1 LISLN
6 AGVWF
11 HAGRDIASENQ
22 DFDLSWMDGQARCLP
37 APTLNVTN
45 NNQGYAMNYFITG
58 GTGFIGRF
66 LVPKLLDRGATVYLL
81 VRRNSLPKLEGLK
94 ALWGAGEDQVI
105 AVEGDL
111 GKPRLGV
118 KPAWIKKHAGKIDHF
133 FHLAAIYDMK
143 ADAESQ
149 RISNVNGTAQAIA
162 LSKALRSGC
171 FHHVSSIA
179 AAGLYEGTFSED
191 MFEEAGSLDHPY
203 FLTKH
208 ESEGL
213 VRQEK
218 RMNWRIY
225 RPGMVVG
232 HSVTGEMDKVDGPY
246 YFFEALKNLSSIVPE
261 GLPLLMNKAGVL
273 NIVPVDYVV
282 DAIDYLAH
290 LPKQNRQCFFITDPK
305 GIRVGDLL
313 KVLMRVSGGP
323 SLKSVDAGLLDSATR
338 MAAKGI
344 NKLPPVKAL
353 GERMVARMGIPPQ
366 VVGYINYPTHFDS
379 SKTQK
384 LLAKAGI
391 VCPPF
396 ESYAQVLWDYWLH
409 FLRGDRQSVIA
420 EVDGMFHQMIG
431 RPTLAALRRRVNG
444 KVVVVTGATSG
455 IGKECALRLAA
466 GGATVILVARTVAK
480 LDEVLAEIAESG
492 GKAKAY
498 SCDVSS
504 EADCK
509 KLVTNVLKDHGRVD
523 ILINNAGRSIRRS
536 VRYSYDRFHDFE
548 RTLELNYYGALRLI
562 LGFLPGMEQQKS
574 GQIINISSIGV
585 LTNPPR
591 FSAYVASKAALD
603 AFSLCAAPEF
613 AADNIDFTT
622 IHMPLVRTPM
632 IAPTSLYK
640 AFPTLSPEQARDLVI
655 KAIISKPKRMSTRLG
670 VAGAVAHATLPGVTE
685 AFLSQ
690 AYALFPDSAAARGLS
705 EEEAAKEK
713 DNVPSSRLALAQKMF
728 AQVMRGVHW

>member
-1 LISLN
+1 
-6 AGVWF
+6 
-11 HAGRDIASENQ
+11 
-22 DFDLSWMDGQARCLP
+22 
-37 APTLNVTN
+37 
-45 NNQGYAMNYFITG
+45 MNYFVTG

-81 VRRNSLPKLEGLK
+81 VRGSSMPKVEGLRE
-94 ALWGAGEDQVI
+94 LWGADEKQVI

-111 GKPRLGV
+111 SRTKLGV
-118 KPAWIKKHAGKIDHF
+118 KPAWVKQHAGKIDHF

-149 RISNVNGTAQAIA
+149 RVSNVNGTAQAIA
-162 LSKALRSGC
+162 LSKALKAGC
-171 FHHVSSIA
+171 FHQISSIA
-179 AAGLYEGTFSED
+179 AAGLYEGTFTED
-191 MFEEAGSLDHPY
+191 MFEEAGAMDHPY

-213 VRQEK
+213 VRKEK
-218 RMNWRIY
+218 NMNWRIY

-232 HSVTGEMDKVDGPY
+232 HSQTGEMDKVDGPY
-246 YFFEALKNLSSIVPE
+246 YFFESLKNLSSVVPE
-261 GLPLLMNKAGVL
+261 GLPLAMNKAGLL

-282 DAIDYLAH
+282 DAIDHLAH
-290 LPKQNRQCFFITDPK
+290 VPDHNQECFFITDPK

-313 KVLMRVSGGP
+313 KTLMKVSGGP
-323 SLKSVDAGLLDSATR
+323 KLKALDVGMLDSATKL
-338 MAAKGI
+338 AGKGI
-344 NKLPPVKAL
+344 GNLPPVKAL
-353 GERMVARMGIPPQ
+353 GEKMISRLGIPPQ
-366 VVGYINYPTHFDS
+366 VIGYINYPTHFDS
-379 SKTQK
+379 KKTRR
-384 LLAKAGI
+384 LLAEADI
-391 VCPPF
+391 ECPPF
-396 ESYAQVLWDYWLH
+396 DSYAQVLWDYWLH
-409 FLRGDRQSVIA
+409 FLRRDSKSVVGEI
-420 EVDGMFHQMIG
+420 DGLFNQMIG
-431 RPTLAALRRRVNG
+431 RPSLAALRRKVRG

-455 IGKECALRLAA
+455 IGKETALRLARA
-466 GGATVILVARTVAK
+466 DATVILVARTVAK
-480 LDEVLAEIAESG
+480 LDETLEEIAGKG
-492 GKAKAY
+492 GKAQAY

-504 EADCK
+504 AKNCE
-509 KLVTNVLKDHGRVD
+509 KLVKDVLKDHGQVD

-548 RTLELNYYGALRLI
+548 RTIELNYYGALRLI
-562 LGFLPGMEQQKS
+562 LGFLPSMEEKKS

-585 LTNPPR
+585 LTSPPR

-613 AADNIDFTT
+613 ATDNIDFTT

-655 KAIISKPKRMSTRLG
+655 KAIISKPKRVSTGLG
-670 VAGAVAHATLPGVTE
+670 VAGAVAQATIPSVTE

-705 EEEAAKEK
+705 EQEAAREK
-713 DNVPSSRLALAQKMF
+713 QNVPSSRLELAQKMF
-728 AQVMRGVHW
+728 SQIMRGVHW

>member
-1 LISLN
+1 
-6 AGVWF
+6 
-11 HAGRDIASENQ
+11 
-22 DFDLSWMDGQARCLP
+22 MK
-37 APTLNVTN
+37 
-45 NNQGYAMNYFITG
+45 YFVTG

-81 VRRNSLPKLEGLK
+81 VRKASMPKVEGLRQ
-94 ALWGAGEDQVI
+94 LWGADKEQVI

-111 GKPRLGV
+111 SKPKLGV
-118 KPAWIKKHAGKIDHF
+118 KAAWIKQHVGKIDHF

-149 RISNVNGTAQAIA
+149 RVINVNGTAQAIA
-162 LSKALRSGC
+162 VSKGLRSGC
-171 FHHVSSIA
+171 FHQVSSIA
-179 AAGLYEGTFSED
+179 AAGLYEGTFTED

-213 VRQEK
+213 VRKEK
-218 RMNWRIY
+218 TMKWRIY

-232 HSVTGEMDKVDGPY
+232 HSGSGEMDKVDGPY
-246 YFFEALKNLSSIVPE
+246 YFFETLKNLSAVVPA
-261 GLPLLMNKAGVL
+261 GLPLLMNKAGLL

-282 DAIDYLAH
+282 DSIDYLAH
-290 LPKQNRQCFFITDPK
+290 LPKHNQECFFITDPD

-313 KVLMRVSGGP
+313 KVLMKVSGGP
-323 SLKSVDAGLLDSATR
+323 SLKALDVGILDAATR
-338 MAAKGI
+338 LAGKGI
-344 NKLPPVKAL
+344 SRLTPVKAL
-353 GERMVARMGIPPQ
+353 GEKVIARMGIPPQ

-379 SKTQK
+379 TKTQR
-384 LLAKAGI
+384 LLAEADI

-396 ESYAQVLWDYWLH
+396 ESYAPVLWDYWLH
-409 FLRGDRQSVIA
+409 FLRADTQSSLIG
-420 EVDGMFHQMIG
+420 EIDGLFNRMIG
-431 RPTLAALRRRVNG
+431 RPTLAALRRKVKG

-466 GGATVILVARTVAK
+466 ADATVVLVARTLAK
-480 LDEVLAEIAESG
+480 LDETMAEIKDAG
-492 GKAKAY
+492 GTARAI
-498 SCDVSS
+498 SCDVSREKDTS
-504 EADCK
+504 
-509 KLVTNVLKDHGRVD
+509 KLIASVLKDYGRVD

-548 RTLELNYYGALRLI
+548 RTMELNYFGSLRLI
-562 LGFLPGMEQQKS
+562 LGFLPSMEQHKS

-585 LTNPPR
+585 LTSPPR

-622 IHMPLVRTPM
+622 IYKPLVRTPM

-655 KAIISKPKRMSTRLG
+655 KAIISKPKRMSTKLG
-670 VAGAVAHATLPGVTE
+670 VAGAVAQATMPSVTE

-705 EEEAAKEK
+705 EEQAAIEK
-713 DNVPSSRLALAQKMF
+713 LDMPSTRLALAQKMF
-728 AQVMRGVHW
+728 SQIMRGVHW